1 MEMKKKVLLST
12 FVIFIV
18 GLMAYITI
26 PFPKFEQIH
35 LDYQDY
41 SDQKIIIFRD
51 RLWAYN
57 NFSYVYKGASFNEL
71 QCYSHSKEG
80 GRYNVSIKFNW
91 DNTITVSENE
101 QEITL
106 NIDSIVFEP
115 VLSYG
120 VVPEFYNDDYY
131 FESISFFDTK
141 QMYCDSLPSSVALF
155 RQTKALLNGPHR
167 YGFELYI
174 NNHILKTGNE
184 QKEHIFED

>member
-35 LDYQDY
+35 IRFQELN
-41 SDQKIIIFRD
+41 SDEKIIIFLD

-106 NIDSIVFEP
+106 NIDSIAFKP
-115 VLSYG
+115 LLSYG
-120 VVPEFYNDDYY
+120 EVPDLNNDDYFY
-131 FESISFFDTK
+131 ECISFFDEMESPYQTR
-141 QMYCDSLPSSVALF
+141 SSGTSSA
-155 RQTKALLNGPHR
+155 
-167 YGFELYI
+167 
-174 NNHILKTGNE
+174 
-184 QKEHIFED
+184 

>member
-18 GLMAYITI
+18 GLIAYITI
-26 PFPKFEQIH
+26 PFSRFEQIH
-35 LDYQDY
+35 IWYQDFS
-41 SDQKIIIFRD
+41 SDQKTKLFLD

-57 NFSYVYKGASFNEL
+57 HFRYVHKGASFNEL
-71 QCYSHSKEG
+71 QCYSKEG
-80 GRYNVSIKFNW
+80 GRYTVSIKFNW

-106 NIDSIVFEP
+106 NIDSIDFEP
-115 VLSYG
+115 ELCYG
-120 VVPEFYNDDYY
+120 VVPDFNNDDYF

-141 QMYCDSLPSSVALF
+141 QMCCDSLPSSIALF

-174 NNHILKTGNE
+174 NNHKLSTGNE